1 MNNDPELAAALA
13 ASMENQG
20 GNNAN
25 LQRALAASMGNGP
38 AGAHAAPM
46 GANAGLAHAGPALPP
61 MGANGANNGN
71 FEQALALSMQQHNA
85 NQNQNLRQVLEE
97 TRLVDNL
104 NQAVDRIW
112 DGYLE
117 ADELHR
123 LGFRLSL
130 QLDDYIY
137 AIDNRVGGRAG
148 ANGESAAEA
157 EAILHEFEEQLAH
170 SGTPFMAHEAHIA
183 EITPVIERAE
193 AFFDEHHEV
202 GIFPTLD
209 LLLHRMEEYEAEQ
222 AELRQIA
229 EMEAAEAEATRVRR
243 EAEAEAT
250 RVREEAEA
258 AAAQTARAAT
268 GRQAMLDA
276 ARRRQAAALAA
287 AAAGSSGAAG
297 SSSAPGSSANVVHRP
312 NGNGKR
318 KTHKGR
324 KVNKS
329 RKGRKQVRRS
339 RRH

>member
-1 MNNDPELAAALA
+1 MNNDPELAAVLA

-20 GNNAN
+20 GNNNAN
-25 LQRALAASMGNGP
+25 LRRALAESLGQAP
-38 AGAHAAPM
+38 ANPGAHAAPM
-46 GANAGLAHAGPALPP
+46 GAHGAPVQGAP
-61 MGANGANNGN
+61 MGAANGN
-71 FEQALALSMQQHNA
+71 LERALALSMQQHNE
-85 NQNQNLRQVLEE
+85 NQNENLREVLEQ

-123 LGFRLSL
+123 RGFRLSL

-148 ANGESAAEA
+148 ANGASAAEA
-157 EAILHEFEEQLAH
+157 EAILHMFEEQLAH
-170 SGTPFMAHEAHIA
+170 SGTPFMTHEAHID

-193 AFFDEHHEV
+193 AFFEEHHEV

-209 LLLHRMEEYEAEQ
+209 LLLHRMEVYEAEQ

-229 EMEAAEAEATRVRR
+229 EMEAAEEEAARVRR

-258 AAAQTARAAT
+258 AAALAARAVT
-268 GRQAMLDA
+268 GRQAMLEA
-276 ARRRQAAALAA
+276 ARRRQAALLAA
-287 AAAGSSGAAG
+287 AAGSSASSGAAG

-318 KTHKGR
+318 K
-324 KVNKS
+324 S
-329 RKGRKQVRRS
+329 RKGRKGAKTRKGRKQMRRS